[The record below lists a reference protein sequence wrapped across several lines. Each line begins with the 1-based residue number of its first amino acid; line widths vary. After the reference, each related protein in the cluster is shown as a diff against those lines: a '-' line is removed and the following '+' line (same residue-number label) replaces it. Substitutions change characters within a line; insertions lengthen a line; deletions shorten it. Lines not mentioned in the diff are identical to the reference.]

1 MTLHLT
7 YSDFLSNAGPGTPGD
22 WYDML
27 GPLGLLEWDTTFA
40 ACFYFCGAVC
50 MVLAFYSA
58 WYYWGHTE
66 EYLRRDAQHPSDFY
80 GPKTGAKAR
89 ITQEDYE
96 RDPFT
101 GERFNNPWDE
111 LTKK

>member
-7 YSDFLSNAGPGTPGD
+7 YSDFISDAGPGTPGD
-22 WYDML
+22 WYNML

-40 ACFYFCGAVC
+40 AIFYFCGALSL
-50 MVLAFYSA
+50 VLAFYSA

-66 EYLRRDAQHPSDFY
+66 EYLRRDTQQPSDFY
-80 GPKTGAKAR
+80 GPKTGAPAR
-89 ITQEDYE
+89 ITQADYE

-101 GERFNNPWDE
+101 GKRFNSPWQDPWQ
-111 LTKK
+111 K

>member
-7 YSDFLSNAGPGTPGD
+7 SSDFISSSGPGTPGD
-22 WYDML
+22 WYNML
-27 GPLGLLEWDTTFA
+27 GPLGLLEWDTTLA
-40 ACFYFCGAVC
+40 AIFYFCGALSL
-50 MVLAFYSA
+50 VLAFYSA

-66 EYLRRDAQHPSDFY
+66 EYLRRDTKQPAQLGGTKP
-80 GPKTGAKAR
+80 GVPAR

-101 GERFNNPWDE
+101 GERFNSPWQDPWQ
-111 LTKK
+111 K